1 MIELVVAV
9 RLSLQD
15 KIKWELLL
23 ETITNFLSIILVT
36 GHKDF
41 HISLKLSI
49 LLFYIYVTMCV
60 NN

>member
-1 MIELVVAV
+1 MIELVVVV
-9 RLSLQD
+9 RLSLED

-36 GHKDF
+36 GHKYF

-49 LLFYIYVTMCV
+49 FFIYVTMCV